1 MKSGFFSGM
10 FWGLDTFILGL
21 CFLFAPFNSSCDA
34 ILCAAYAHDVIAALL
49 LFMLL
54 IQRKKIRA
62 LPQILM
68 TPSARLIAAAAVL
81 GGPLGMSGYL
91 LAINNIGA
99 AHTAIISAFYP
110 ACSTFFAVLIL
121 KESFSFKRGLA
132 LIVALIGVCVVGV
145 SAASA
150 EVEGST
156 IIGVGGALLCVFGW
170 GSEAVFLAWG
180 FRNSE
185 ELDPAYA
192 LFIREFTSACVYTVV
207 VFAFAQAGTFTLQMI
222 SAPATLIVLV
232 AAVFGVC
239 SYLCYYHAIDTIGAA
254 RACALNISYCAWAL
268 IFSSIAAQVFPSIK
282 EILCCVAIF
291 VGTILS
297 ATSDWHALFQ
307 LPQNN
312 ADKME

>member
-1 MKSGFFSGM
+1 MKNGFFSGM

-21 CFLFAPFNSSCDA
+21 CFLFAPFNSSADA
-34 ILCAAYAHDVIAALL
+34 ILCAAYAHDVIAAVL
-49 LFMLL
+49 LFILL
-54 IQRKKIRA
+54 IQRKKIQA
-62 LPQILM
+62 LPRIIK
-68 TPSARLIAAAAVL
+68 TPAARLIAAAAIL

-110 ACSTFFAVLIL
+110 ACSTFFAVIFL
-121 KESFSFKRGLA
+121 KESFSVKRAVA
-132 LIVALIGVCVVGV
+132 LVCALIGVCVIGI
-145 SAASA
+145 SAASGG
-150 EVEGST
+150 VEGNT

-192 LFIREFTSACVYTVV
+192 LFIREFTSACIYTVV
-207 VFAFAQAGTFTLQMI
+207 VFVFAQAHACAFEMLT
-222 SAPATLIVLV
+222 SSSTLIVCA

-239 SYLCYYHAIDTIGAA
+239 SYLCYYRAIEHIGAA

-268 IFSSIAAQVFPSIK
+268 IFSSLAACALPSIQ

-297 ATSDWHALFQ
+297 ATSDWNSLVAKRR
-307 LPQNN
+307 
-312 ADKME
+312 A